1 MSGIDELVKGNGA
14 YASSFEH
21 GDLPSPPARAV
32 AVVTCMDSRL
42 LPSRFLDLAEGD
54 AHVIRNAGGSARDA
68 LRSLVISQRLLGT
81 CEVAI
86 VKHTECG
93 MLTFTNA
100 DLYEQVRQELG
111 ADASEIDFLPFP
123 SLEEAV
129 RDDLR
134 FLASSPLIA
143 EDTVMRGF
151 IYDVQTGRMSEV
163 Q

>member
-1 MSGIDELVKGNGA
+1 MSSIDELVKSNGE
-14 YASSFEH
+14 YAASFRR
-21 GDLPSPPARAV
+21 GDLPSTPARAV

-42 LPSRFLDLAEGD
+42 MPSRFLGLAEGD

-81 CEVAI
+81 REVAI

-100 DLYEQVRQELG
+100 DLYEKVRQELG
-111 ADASEIDFLPFP
+111 ADASEIDFLPIS

-129 RDDLR
+129 RDDIR

-143 EDTVMRGF
+143 KDTVARGF
-151 IYDVQTGRMSEV
+151 IYDVKTGHMSEV
-163 Q
+163 A